1 MFEAICEY
9 YGVEVGTYPEV
20 NNNKIIYSYDNTLTG
35 KKYIQYLAELF
46 GGNAKIERDGSC
58 SIIPLNN
65 YFDSEHQIVIE
76 ALTSKKFEV
85 GDTYILSRVCYDN
98 GLNKWYGGGNIISVD
113 ELPTEDIDIN
123 SHYYLTTD
131 MKYYKY
137 DNDEWIESNEIKNTL
152 YLRTDNLFITSDFEV
167 NAIYNA
173 VKDFSITNINC
184 ENRMDLSLDAWDIV
198 KYITDKGEYYTFYDN
213 TINYNGVTMGTVK
226 VNIPLKTQEET
237 TNIITSSNDAKIRRI
252 KTTINEQENSIQ
264 IVIDDINNNYVKN
277 TTLEQTVDGI
287 NGEISSL
294 NQNMEGEIARL
305 EATINGLSTNIRTLG
320 GNNIFYYA
328 KEFWQG
334 AAENSQANL
343 EEYTDTELK
352 QLAVSQK
359 GYIINNGVSEQTVS
373 VKNNENYTISF
384 YYKKLKPLATGY
396 VYINN
401 NQYELDENTWTEFKE
416 TYTIDTNTIDIRFVS
431 DTNEAFE
438 IYDLLGNVGTE
449 KEIWTQNPNETRT
462 DTVSIG
468 KGIQVESTQTNTYT
482 RIDADGNRVYNKGTN
497 EVVTQMTDKGIVTD
511 NIEAKK
517 TGEIGGILIQE
528 IDNQTWI
535 SSLLS

>member
-9 YGVEVGTYPEV
+9 YGVEVGTYPQV
-20 NNNKIIYSYDNTLTG
+20 NNNKMIYFYDNTLTG

-58 SIIPLNN
+58 SIIPLKKEPE
-65 YFDSEHQIVIE
+65 DIIIE
-76 ALTSKKFEV
+76 AVSSKKFEL
-85 GDTYILSRVCYDN
+85 GETYELSRVCYDN
-98 GLNKWYGGGNIISVD
+98 GLNKWYGGGNVISVD
-113 ELPTEDIDIN
+113 ELPTENIDIN
-123 SHYYLTTD
+123 SHYYLTTN

-137 DNDEWIESNEIKNTL
+137 YDDEWHISNEIKNTL

-173 VKDFSITNINC
+173 VKDFSITNITC
-184 ENRMDLSLDAWDIV
+184 ENRMDFSLDSWDIIQ
-198 KYITDKGEYYTFYDN
+198 YIIDENIYYTYYDN
-213 TINYNGVTMGTVK
+213 VINYNGVAMGTVK
-226 VNIPLKTQEET
+226 VNIPLKVQEET
-237 TNIITSSNDAKIRRI
+237 TNIITSSNEAKIRRI

-264 IVIDDINNNYVKN
+264 TVIDDINNNYVKN
-277 TTLEQTVDGI
+277 STLEQTVDGI
-287 NGEISSL
+287 TTTITDL
-294 NQNMEGEIARL
+294 D
-305 EATINGLSTNIRTLG
+305 TYINGQITDINQRIDGLSVNIRTLG

-334 AAENSQANL
+334 TIENSQPSL
-343 EEYTDTELK
+343 DEYTDTELK
-352 QLAVSQK
+352 QLAISQK
-359 GYIINNGVSEQTVS
+359 GYIINNGVSEQKVS

-401 NQYELDENTWTEFKE
+401 NQYELGESTWTEFKE

-431 DTNEAFE
+431 DTDEAFE

-462 DTVSIG
+462 DTVTIG
-468 KGIQVESTQTNTYT
+468 KGIQVNSTTTNTYT
-482 RIDADGNRVYNKGTN
+482 RIDADGNRVYNQSTN
-497 EVVTQMTDKGIVTD
+497 EVITEMTDKGIVTD
-511 NIEAKK
+511 NIQAKK

-528 IDNQTWI
+528 IDSQTWI
-535 SSLLS
+535 SSLL